1 MHKLTKQERTVHY
14 TIEVYK
20 QDRRTKAG
28 ERLINKQDL
37 GDITATLAQT
47 VVEMNEDA
55 GFRVELHETYVTKK
69 NFMSGQEFQ
78 ERYDTPYYC
87 SASSETYWSN

>member
-1 MHKLTKQERTVHY
+1 MEY

-20 QDRRTKAG
+20 TDRRTRKG

-37 GDITATLAQT
+37 GDITESLAQS
-47 VVEMNEDA
+47 VVRLNEEA
-55 GFRVELHETYVTKK
+55 GYRVELHETYVTRT
-69 NFMSGQEFQ
+69 NMMSGKEFQ

-87 SASSETYWSN
+87 SPSSETYWSM